1 MMKSYFLDIIII
13 LILAVVLTV
22 LAETGNMDA
31 LIKFPFMTIYV
42 AYGIGRFAG
51 FLSNKKQADH
61 QKKKT
66 PKKK

>member
-1 MMKSYFLDIIII
+1 
-13 LILAVVLTV
+13 
-22 LAETGNMDA
+22 MDA

-51 FLSNKKQADH
+51 FLSNKKQAEH
-61 QKKKT
+61 QKKKA